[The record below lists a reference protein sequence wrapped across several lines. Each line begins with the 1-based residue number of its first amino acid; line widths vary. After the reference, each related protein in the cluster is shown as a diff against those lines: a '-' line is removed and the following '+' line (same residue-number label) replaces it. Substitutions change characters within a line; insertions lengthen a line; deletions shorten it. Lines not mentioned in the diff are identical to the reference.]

1 MDSIWGESRTSLPSP
16 LLTIV
21 LRFHSVLLLLL
32 RGAAMRPNTTI
43 NFHYSAGDLR
53 GLHCGSVMIS
63 NYPDV
68 RTRGGGRA
76 RDLLRNKGLNLRRTS
91 CVPHQMLFLKM
102 LGRILFY
109 LRPADNQFP
118 GAALPHVRN
127 SYQFCLGVT

>member
-1 MDSIWGESRTSLPSP
+1 
-16 LLTIV
+16 
-21 LRFHSVLLLLL
+21 
-32 RGAAMRPNTTI
+32 MRLNTTI

-63 NYPDV
+63 NYADV
-68 RTRGGGRA
+68 RTRGGGGGA

-91 CVPHQMLFLKM
+91 CVPRQMLFLKM
-102 LGRILFY
+102 LGRIVFY

-127 SYQFCLGVT
+127 SYQLCWGGNIEDV